1 MKFSQIY
8 GNDSVKRTLQGMADS
23 GHVPHAIL
31 FYENDGCGALALGV
45 AFLQYLNCKCRHDG
59 DSCGECRDCNQISK
73 LGHPDMHFTFPI
85 TSGTKVSGA
94 VKDLT
99 CSMFLPMWRELFAA
113 NPYFLE
119 NELAEAL
126 GFEKKAGAITVKEG
140 GEILRK
146 LSLSSVG
153 DGWRGIFIYLP
164 EKMNQQTANML
175 LKSLEEPAEK
185 TIFILVTHSPESL
198 LPTISSRCQLIRVM
212 PLEVEEIESALMDIL
227 GGGSDGHFDRRPEVE
242 AEKSPSLISQ
252 AATLSAGS
260 LGAALQMINDSGDVS
275 LYDELFHSLIDR
287 IKDNDLSGALEVA
300 DALVGLDSRE
310 RQKAF
315 CIYAGACVR
324 KLFFA
329 SREEEISIS
338 GITSQERQWYVAAA
352 SSLNPKFPE
361 AAQTILTRSVGMLER
376 NVLQKM
382 IFCNMVTRL
391 FVAARKR

>member
-1 MKFSQIY
+1 MKFSKVY
-8 GNDSVKRTLQGMADS
+8 GNAGVKRTLQGMADS

-73 LGHPDMHFTFPI
+73 LSHPDMHFTFPI

-99 CSMFLPMWRELFAA
+99 CSMFLPMWRELFAS

-140 GEILRK
+140 SEILRK

-153 DGWRGIFIYLP
+153 DGWRGIFIWLP

-175 LKSLEEPAEK
+175 LKSLEEPVEK
-185 TIFILVTHSPESL
+185 TIFILVTHAPESV
-198 LPTISSRCQLIRVM
+198 LPTISSRCQGIRVM
-212 PLEVEEIESALMDIL
+212 PLDTEEVESALEEIL
-227 GGGSDGHFDRRPEVE
+227 SNDPTDHHDPTRPSRPDRE
-242 AEKSPSLISQ
+242 SLLQ
-252 AATLSAGS
+252 AAALSGGS

-275 LYDELFHSLIDR
+275 LYDELFHSLIDC
-287 IKDNDLSGALEVA
+287 IKGNDLSAALEVA

-310 RQKAF
+310 KQKAF
-315 CIYAGACVR
+315 CLYAGTCVR

-329 SREEEISIS
+329 ARDDEMAMS
-338 GITSQERQWYVAAA
+338 GITPQEKQWYVSAAA
-352 SSLNPKFPE
+352 SLSPKFPE
-361 AAQTILTRSVGMLER
+361 SAQAILTRSAGMLER

-391 FVAARKR
+391 FVAGRKR

>member
-212 PLEVEEIESALMDIL
+212 PLVIDEIESALMDIT
-227 GGGSDGHFDRRPEVE
+227 GDGSDGS
-242 AEKSPSLISQ
+242 SPSLISM

-329 SREEEISIS
+329 SREEEISMS
-338 GITSQERQWYVAAA
+338 GITPQERQWYVAAA

-361 AAQTILTRSVGMLER
+361 AAQAILTRSVGMLER

>member
-1 MKFSQIY
+1 
-8 GNDSVKRTLQGMADS
+8 
-23 GHVPHAIL
+23 
-31 FYENDGCGALALGV
+31 
-45 AFLQYLNCKCRHDG
+45 
-59 DSCGECRDCNQISK
+59 
-73 LGHPDMHFTFPI
+73 MHFTFPI

-227 GGGSDGHFDRRPEVE
+227 GGGSDGHFDGGP
-242 AEKSPSLISQ
+242 SPSLISQ

-329 SREEEISIS
+329 SREEEISMS
-338 GITSQERQWYVAAA
+338 GITPQERQWYVAAA